1 MHQQLTMRKPSKQPE
16 SVQSEEICKK
26 SEDLIKNGLIY
37 WVKQISQAP
46 RYGKE
51 IMDRAQQA
59 QKSNRR

>member
-1 MHQQLTMRKPSKQPE
+1 MNPYRQPE
-16 SVQSEEICKK
+16 TVQLGQIYKK

-37 WVKQISQAP
+37 CVKQISQAP

-59 QKSNRR
+59 QTSNRR

>member
-1 MHQQLTMRKPSKQPE
+1 MQLGQ
-16 SVQSEEICKK
+16 IYKK

-59 QKSNRR
+59 QASNRR

>member
-1 MHQQLTMRKPSKQPE
+1 MNPSRQPE
-16 SVQSEEICKK
+16 TVQLGQIYKK

-59 QKSNRR
+59 QTSNRR

>member
-1 MHQQLTMRKPSKQPE
+1 MTPSRQPE
-16 SVQSEEICKK
+16 TVQLGQIYKK

-59 QKSNRR
+59 QTSNRR

>member
-26 SEDLIKNGLIY
+26 SDNLIKNGLIC
-37 WVKQISQAP
+37 WGDRISPAP

>member
-1 MHQQLTMRKPSKQPE
+1 MGPCRQPE
-16 SVQSEEICKK
+16 TVQLGQICKK

-59 QKSNRR
+59 QTSNRR